1 MDSRPSIPF
10 HAKVR
15 IRSRNSGTRKID
27 GMLGYIE
34 GISEHHDSDGQYV
47 YGVFVYELER
57 VWCCAES
64 ELEPT
69 GELDEQSV
77 RNEKLQVERI
87 AKKNTLVQTNN
98 PTNSS
103 SSQT

>member
-1 MDSRPSIPF
+1 VDARPSIPF

-15 IRSRNSGTRKID
+15 IRSINPGTSKIN
-27 GMLGYIE
+27 GLLGYVA
-34 GISEHHDSDGQYV
+34 GISESPESDGHYG
-47 YGVFVYELER
+47 YGVFVYELKR
-57 VWCCAES
+57 VWCCAEA

-77 RNEKLQVERI
+77 KNAKLQNERLALKEAI
-87 AKKNTLVQTNN
+87 FHAKS